1 METAALTLYVSVL
14 ILFNCAIASPNQLT
28 SRHVKYLVPRR
39 NAIFSQNTHP
49 INLWRGSIKRYD
61 SSQSK
66 SSGRRF
72 YEENRSMNDLMAQ
85 MMQRHNDI
93 LETNRH
99 TLFLR
104 RRVTEIPMS
113 TLCAWT
119 IELNASES
127 KHKPADSADFLYIAE
142 KYGENMK
149 HRHFRVLDCSDT
161 VQIRFNNGE
170 GRDEQFYSDRGTLW
184 LILNAKADMVWFSS
198 DRSIKDIKSDDL
210 WSDR

>member
-1 METAALTLYVSVL
+1 
-14 ILFNCAIASPNQLT
+14 
-28 SRHVKYLVPRR
+28 
-39 NAIFSQNTHP
+39 
-49 INLWRGSIKRYD
+49 
-61 SSQSK
+61 
-66 SSGRRF
+66 
-72 YEENRSMNDLMAQ
+72 MNDLMAQ